1 MNAPLQA
8 MQVSF
13 ADYLLC
19 AHADPQGLLPSIR
32 EGGSLPAADRLAIY
46 HQAYRL
52 RLAEA
57 LQECFEHTWT
67 YLGDAGFG
75 VATTGYIEAT
85 PSVDADLRWYG
96 TGFPAWLAR
105 LHPADPEVAELAAM
119 DWALRG
125 AFDAADAP
133 VLDAPG
139 LQLIPA
145 EAWATGRLSFHPSA
159 RVILQRFNT
168 LAIWQALDREEA
180 PPPIAALPVAQ
191 AVLVWRR
198 NEQPHFMSI
207 GEDAARVLTAS
218 LDGLGFAGL
227 CEEMAARAAACEPDD
242 DPEAAARHASAT
254 MGGLLRRFVDL
265 GALSGVVAG
274 GN

>member
-1 MNAPLQA
+1 MNDPLLA
-8 MQVSF
+8 MQASF
-13 ADYLLC
+13 ADYLLRPY
-19 AHADPQGLLPSIR
+19 ADPQGLLPSIR
-32 EGGSLPAADRLAIY
+32 DRGSLAAGDRLAVY

-67 YLGDAGFG
+67 YLGDAGFSE
-75 VATTGYIEAT
+75 AAAGYIEAT
-85 PSVDADLRWYG
+85 PSADSDLRWYG
-96 TGFPAWLAR
+96 TGFTAWLER
-105 LHPADPEVAELAAM
+105 LHAADPEVAELAAM

-133 VLDAPG
+133 VLDALG
-139 LQLIPA
+139 LRLIPG

-159 RVILQRFNT
+159 RVIVQRFNT
-168 LAIWQALDREEA
+168 LAIWRALDRDEV
-180 PPPIAALPVAQ
+180 PPPVAALPAAQ

-198 NEQPHFMSI
+198 DEQPHFMSI
-207 GEDAARVLTAS
+207 DEEAAHVLTAS
-218 LDGLGFAGL
+218 EAGLGFAGL
-227 CEEMAARAAACEPDD
+227 CEEMATRAAAGEAGG
-242 DPEAAARHASAT
+242 DPEATARRTSVT

-265 GALSGVVAG
+265 GALAGVVAG

>member
-13 ADYLLC
+13 ADYLLRT
-19 AHADPQGLLPSIR
+19 HADPQGLLPSIR
-32 EGGSLPAADRLAIY
+32 DSGSLPAADRLAIY

-67 YLGDAGFG
+67 YLGDAGFSE
-75 VATTGYIEAT
+75 AAAGYIEAT
-85 PSVDADLRWYG
+85 ASVDADLRWHG
-96 TGFPAWLAR
+96 IGFAAWLEG
-105 LHPADPEVAELAAM
+105 LHPASPEVAELAAM

-139 LQLIPA
+139 LQRIPA
-145 EAWATGRLSFHPSA
+145 EDWATGRLSFHPSA
-159 RVILQRFNT
+159 RLIMQRFNT

-180 PPPIAALPVAQ
+180 PPPVAALPAAQ

-198 NEQPHFMSI
+198 DEQPHFMSI
-207 GEDAARVLTAS
+207 GKEAARVLTAS
-218 LDGLGFAGL
+218 LAGLGFASL
-227 CEEMAARAAACEPDD
+227 CEEMAARAAASEPGD
-242 DPEAAARHASAT
+242 DPQAVARHASAT